1 MSRILY
7 SFILYLLSPFIILNL
22 VLRGFKSS
30 TYFSRWS
37 ERFGYINFD
46 SKREVIWIHAVSVG
60 EVMASVPLVEYFLN
74 QSKKYQIIIT
84 TTTPTGSDQVKKCF
98 GRDVEHCYIPYDFI
112 GSVTRFIKQVNPRAL
127 ILMETELWP
136 NIINYCKKNN
146 IKIVLANARM
156 SQRSFDSYNFF
167 SWVVLPM
174 FKSIDLIAAQYKE
187 DADRFKELGTPT
199 EKIILTG
206 NLKFD
211 ASVTNS
217 ERLKAKRILKEMA
230 PKNVLIAASTHQN
243 EEAIILKIY
252 RNLKK
257 EFPDLKL
264 IVVPRHPERFEAVAQ
279 LFESSNFIVKRR
291 SLSKSFSNADIILGD
306 TMGELKYLYGVCDIA
321 FVGGSLVETGGHNTI
336 EPAAWKIPVLVGP
349 HSFNFSSVNKIL
361 SEVGGL
367 KICKNPFELESE
379 LGRLLRDNEYRL
391 STGAS
396 ASRAL
401 EKSSGAL
408 KLLTNGISQII

>member
-7 SFILYLLSPFIILNL
+7 SFIFYLLSPMIFLNL
-22 VLRGFKSS
+22 VFRGFKSS
-30 TYFSRWS
+30 AYFSRWN
-37 ERFGYINFD
+37 ERFGYINFN
-46 SKREVIWIHAVSVG
+46 SKNEVIWIHAVSVG
-60 EVMASVPLVEYFLN
+60 EVIASVPLVKHFIN
-74 QSKKYQIIIT
+74 QSNKYQVILT

-136 NIINYCKKNN
+136 NIINSCKKNN

-167 SWVVLPM
+167 SWVVSPM
-174 FKSIDLIAAQYKE
+174 FKAIDLIAAQYE
-187 DADRFKELGTPT
+187 DDADRFKELGTPR

-211 ASVTNS
+211 SSVSNS
-217 ERLKAKRILKEMA
+217 EKLKAKQLFKEMA

-252 RNLKK
+252 INLKE

-264 IVVPRHPERFEAVAQ
+264 IVVPRHPERFDAVAR
-279 LFESSNFIVKRR
+279 LFESENFVTKRR
-291 SLSKSFSNADIILGD
+291 SSSESFSNADIILGD

-321 FVGGSLVETGGHNTI
+321 FVGGSLVKTGGHNTI

-349 HSFNFSSVNKIL
+349 HTFNFSAVNQIL
-361 SEVGGL
+361 SKMGGL
-367 KICKNPFELESE
+367 KICKNQFELESE
-379 LGRLLRDNEYRL
+379 FVRLLRDNEYRRA
-391 STGAS
+391 TGA
-396 ASRAL
+396 AAFRAL

-408 KLLTNGISQII
+408 KLLTNKISQVI